1 MKSPERC
8 NTVDF
13 AIITDSIPNHI
24 ATGKHHSDSP
34 MSDERTLIDVKQA
47 LADKYERL
55 SRIAGSDTKRKQL
68 AYRAVKYQ
76 RQVEQL
82 KRDS

>member
-1 MKSPERC
+1 
-8 NTVDF
+8 
-13 AIITDSIPNHI
+13 
-24 ATGKHHSDSP
+24 
-34 MSDERTLIDVKQA
+34 MSDQRTLIDVKQA

-68 AYRAVKYQ
+68 AYRSVKYQ

-82 KRDS
+82 KRES